1 MSSINWNQGQLITMG
16 QGDTATCTG
25 GLNKGQL
32 YGLFFYNYAGND
44 ASTNVTITGSNS
56 LPPVNVTVPGTTANQ
71 GLAAICFVSGDE
83 TATIAASILNGQPG
97 ASVQAF
103 IGSVKMPT
111 DTSGINNQSL
121 PLDGQPHQ
129 FTKFT
134 RYYAVPASHWYSGQ
148 LTSNINSFLSVQFIE
163 NAANVISVNTGPN
176 GISNVLAYYG
186 TQAASKVS
194 ITTSA
199 YQSTSWNLF
208 GNGQQIVWIN
218 ADSVQNS
225 QSATISVQS
234 LQGLFAASKR
244 DDVRSTAG
252 VV

>member
-32 YGLFFYNYAGND
+32 YGLFFYNSAGND
-44 ASTNVTITGSNS
+44 ASTNVIITGNNS
-56 LPPVNVTVPGTTANQ
+56 LPPVTVTVPGTTANQ

-83 TATIAASILNGQPG
+83 TATIAASVLNNQPG

-111 DTSGINNQSL
+111 DTSGINNQNL
-121 PLDGQPHQ
+121 PLDGQIHQ
-129 FTKFT
+129 FQKFT
-134 RYYAVPASHWYSGQ
+134 RYYSVPASHWYAAQ
-148 LTSNINSFLSVQFIE
+148 ITSNVNTFISVQFTE
-163 NAANVISVNTGPN
+163 NTATVISVNTSIN
-176 GISNVLAYYG
+176 GIDNVITYYG
-186 TQAASKVS
+186 TQAQPKVKTN
-194 ITTSA
+194 TTSL
-199 YQSTSWNLF
+199 QSYPWNF
-208 GNGQQIVWIN
+208 SGNGSQIVWIN

-225 QSATISVQS
+225 QAATISVQS
-234 LQGLFAASKR
+234 LQGLFAAAKR
-244 DDVRSTAG
+244 DDVKAAAG